1 MQVSSIN
8 SAADARRL
16 MAMADPTSQAGGQA
30 GATSKQIHAAA
41 QQFEA
46 LILRQLLE
54 PAMEPLM
61 SGGLGGEQGGGG
73 VYGYLAT
80 DVMANSL
87 SQGGGL
93 GLSKILEKQLTPK
106 GSVTSAQVA
115 DAYRAGEATKS

>member
-8 SAADARRL
+8 SAADARRM
-16 MAMADPTSQAGGQA
+16 MAMADPSKD
-30 GATSKQIHAAA
+30 GAASGAATPKQIHAAA

-61 SGGLGGEQGGGG
+61 SGGLGGEQSGGG
-73 VYGYLAT
+73 VYGYMAT

-93 GLSKILEKQLTPK
+93 GISKILEKQLTPK

-115 DAYRAGEATKS
+115 EAYRAGEANKS

>member
-1 MQVSSIN
+1 M
-8 SAADARRL
+8 
-16 MAMADPTSQAGGQA
+16 MAMADPSTQGGGQA
-30 GATSKQIHAAA
+30 GATPKQIHAAA

-61 SGGLGGEQGGGG
+61 SGGLGGEQSGGG
-73 VYGYLAT
+73 VYGYMAT

>member
-61 SGGLGGEQGGGG
+61 SGGLGGEQGGGDG
-73 VYGYLAT
+73 DGQHDDGDPEGARGRGHREQT
-80 DVMANSL
+80 
-87 SQGGGL
+87 Q
-93 GLSKILEKQLTPK
+93 
-106 GSVTSAQVA
+106 
-115 DAYRAGEATKS
+115 